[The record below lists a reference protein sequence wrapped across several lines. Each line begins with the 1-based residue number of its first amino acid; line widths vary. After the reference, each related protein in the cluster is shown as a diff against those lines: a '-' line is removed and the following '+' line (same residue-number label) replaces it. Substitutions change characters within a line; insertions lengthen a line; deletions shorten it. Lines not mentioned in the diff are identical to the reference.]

1 MATGERRL
9 RTVLFGN
16 VSQRPFSNN
25 LAGIVRAFAEVTD
38 LVVLEPNDFPGFVS
52 TGGAPPVEVP
62 AEAVRRAVDT
72 ADPELVVCLGGG
84 LYVSSEARRRFAPG
98 TVFVGFAASDP
109 LGLGASFEIAPQF
122 DLFYTQDPHSVAA
135 YRQRGL
141 AVRDYL
147 PAIDPHAFV
156 PLVREKEWDVIFIG
170 KWTPYRESL
179 LSALAERFSVQVFT
193 HTWTRQWS
201 LPAQPP
207 LCSPEEVC
215 EALAR
220 ARLAL
225 ECATVDD
232 PIAGEFAGSVRL
244 TNRPQI
250 AAACGV
256 PSLVEDFDLLPR
268 FFVPGVEVEPYSG
281 PEDLVARTATLLAD
295 QERREHMGRL
305 AMERVRRDHTW
316 EQRVAGFLRDVE
328 ELRVAR
334 RGS

>member
-1 MATGERRL
+1 M
-9 RTVLFGN
+9 
-16 VSQRPFSNN
+16 SQRPFSNN
-25 LAGIVRAFAEVTD
+25 LAGIVRAFAEATD
-38 LVVLEPNDFPGFVS
+38 LLVLEPAAYPGFVS

-62 AEAVRRAVDT
+62 AAAVRQAVER
-72 ADPELVVCLGGG
+72 ADPELVICLAGA
-84 LYVSSEARRRFAPG
+84 LFLSPAARRRFAPG

-109 LGLGASFEIAPQF
+109 LGLEASFEIAPHF

-135 YRQRGL
+135 YRRRGL

-147 PAIDPHAFV
+147 PAVDPRAFA
-156 PLVREKEWDVIFIG
+156 PLSREKEWDVVFIG
-170 KWTPYRESL
+170 KWTPHREAL
-179 LSALAERFSVQVFT
+179 LGALARRFTVRIFT
-193 HTWTRQWS
+193 HAWTRQWG
-201 LPAQPP
+201 LPCEPP

-232 PIAGEFAGSVRL
+232 PGAGELAGSVRM

-268 FFVPGVEVEPYSG
+268 FFAPGVEVEPYSSLD
-281 PEDLVARTATLLAD
+281 DLVVKTAALLAD
-295 QERREHMGRL
+295 RPRRERMGRL

-316 EQRVAGFLRDVE
+316 DQRVAGFLRDVE
-328 ELRVAR
+328 ELRAAR
-334 RGS
+334 AID